1 MASRCR
7 TEQHG
12 SEGQSGADHY
22 NFRKKLSRISGTRR
36 QAAQRVQ
43 RADIDPRTTGGEE
56 SARRDQLSWRTALVC
71 FLQCC
76 VTHSTFCRGGQGV
89 RGHQRLVA
97 LASPHA
103 AHAGGRKSGEASA
116 ALGASIGIAG
126 GEARTIIG
134 CQYRLALPAMSVLCD
149 EQSDEVNGKNT
160 CKDFTLTVRVKRRL
174 YVREHI
180 RSGRG
185 AAIKTS
191 TPAVWCPA
199 TNPRTTTSRSG
210 FERPTR
216 SEGRDGKPLPWCR

>member
-1 MASRCR
+1 
-7 TEQHG
+7 
-12 SEGQSGADHY
+12 
-22 NFRKKLSRISGTRR
+22 
-36 QAAQRVQ
+36 
-43 RADIDPRTTGGEE
+43 
-56 SARRDQLSWRTALVC
+56 
-71 FLQCC
+71 
-76 VTHSTFCRGGQGV
+76 
-89 RGHQRLVA
+89 
-97 LASPHA
+97 
-103 AHAGGRKSGEASA
+103 
-116 ALGASIGIAG
+116 
-126 GEARTIIG
+126 
-134 CQYRLALPAMSVLCD
+134 MSVLCD

-160 CKDFTLTVRVKRRL
+160 CKDFTLTVRVKKRRL